1 MLNFFRRSKTT
12 VEPGTGEVTPK
23 RKMAR
28 WKKVT
33 IWLVSIIIII
43 PVIVI
48 IFISPLTK
56 YLVEKYDV
64 KFVGRE
70 ITMSSAYVNPFT
82 GYLHFNDLKIFEYQS
97 DSLFLTTD
105 GLSANLSVWKMFNK
119 NYEIKGI
126 TLDNPRIIIG
136 MTDTI
141 LNLDDVIQKFS
152 GDSVGPKKEAAHFSL
167 ESIKINNG
175 EIHYRENKVPINYF
189 ITKVNIDCS
198 GLRWDQ
204 DTIAGKFAFESG
216 IGGGTMEGYITL
228 DYKTLNYKLRTVM
241 KEFDLDFIGQYVQ
254 AFANY
259 GYFHANLDADLFATG
274 NFKNA
279 QDLNAK
285 GLLQVND
292 FHFGKDTTDDYCSFD
307 KFVIQIHE
315 LSPKNK
321 KYMFDSLLLFNPYF
335 KFERYDKLDN
345 VQMMFGKEGANLA
358 AVTGS
363 SKFNLVVEI
372 GNYVKLL
379 SKNFFASYYQV
390 KRLAIYNGNMI
401 YNDYTLEEKF
411 SMAANPIT
419 VISDSIDKSHD
430 LVKLSFESG
439 IKPYGKIK
447 LNLSINP
454 KDSSDFDLA
463 YRFDQFQISMMNPFL
478 VKYTSFAIDRGII
491 ELNGEWHVRD
501 GNINSY
507 NHLIVLDP
515 RIAGREKHENS
526 KYIPVNLIMAL
537 VRESGNVIDYE
548 IPIKGSL
555 KDPAFKVK
563 DVIFDILG
571 NLFYKPISTPYRRNV
586 KKAERE
592 IEQTIAVRWRVRQHT
607 LDRSQEKF
615 IEKMSRFL
623 EKNPTSQLSVSPIV
637 YEEKEKEAI
646 LLYEAKKKFYLLD
659 NKISAKEY
667 TEDDSLFVE
676 YMSIKDSMFVDYLN
690 RHMTDS
696 LVFTVQGKCKSII
709 SNQLVNS
716 RYNALLKAREKEFMR
731 IFKEEGTAA
740 RVKLEAPE
748 TRTPRSGFSLFR
760 INYKGGLPAELEEA
774 YKELIALNQDN
785 PRKKYLRLRNKYN
798 QRLEKKLK
806 EK

>member
-1 MLNFFRRSKTT
+1 MRNFFLRSKTADSSSNEAP
-12 VEPGTGEVTPK
+12 VK

-33 IWLVSIIIII
+33 LWLVSICIII
-43 PVIVI
+43 PAIII

-56 YLVEKYDV
+56 FLVEKYDV
-64 KFVGRE
+64 KFIGRE

-82 GYLHFNDLKIFEYQS
+82 GYLHFNDLKIYEYQS

-105 GLSANLSVWKMFNK
+105 GLSANLSVWKMFAK

-216 IGGGTMEGYITL
+216 IGGGSMEGYLNL
-228 DYKTLNYKLRTVM
+228 DYKTLNYQLRTVM
-241 KEFDLDFIGQYVQ
+241 KEFDLDFIGQYVK

-274 NFKNA
+274 SFRNA

-285 GLLQVND
+285 GLVQVND
-292 FHFGKDTTDDYCSFD
+292 FHFGKDTTDDYCSFE

-335 KFERYDKLDN
+335 KFERYDHLDN

-379 SKNFFASYYQV
+379 SKNFFASRY
-390 KRLAIYNGNMI
+390 KINRLAIFDGHMV
-401 YNDYTLEEKF
+401 YNDYTLEQKF
-411 SMAANPIT
+411 SMSAFPLTI
-419 VISDSIDKSHD
+419 ISDSIDKSHD
-430 LVKLSFESG
+430 LVKLSLESG
-439 IKPYGKIK
+439 IKPFGKLK

-463 YRFDQFQISMMNPFL
+463 YRFDQFQISMMNPFIINL
-478 VKYTSFAIDRGII
+478 TSFAFDRGII
-491 ELNGEWHVRD
+491 EMNGEWHVRD

-515 RIAGREKHENS
+515 RIAGREKHEES
-526 KYIPVNLIMAL
+526 KYIPLNLIMAF

-548 IPIKGSL
+548 VPIKGSL

-571 NLFYKPISTPYRRNV
+571 NLFYKPLSTPYRQNV

-592 IEQTIAVRWRVRQHT
+592 IEQTIAVRWRLRQRT
-607 LDRSQEKF
+607 LDKSQEKF
-615 IEKMSRFL
+615 IKKMSRFL
-623 EKNPTSQLSVSPIV
+623 EKNPTSQLTVAPII

-646 LLYEAKKKFYLLD
+646 LLYEAKKKFYLAD

-667 TEDDSLFVE
+667 SEDDSLFVE
-676 YMSIKDSMFVDYLN
+676 YMSIKDSSFVRYLN

-696 LVFTVQGKCKSII
+696 LVFTVQGKCASII

-716 RYNALLKAREKEFMR
+716 RYNDLQKAREKEFMR

-740 RVKLEAPE
+740 SVKLQASE
-748 TRTPRSGFSLFR
+748 TRIPRTGFSFYR
-760 INYKGGLPAELEEA
+760 IDYKGGLPEELKDA
-774 YKELIALNQDN
+774 YRELIALNQDN